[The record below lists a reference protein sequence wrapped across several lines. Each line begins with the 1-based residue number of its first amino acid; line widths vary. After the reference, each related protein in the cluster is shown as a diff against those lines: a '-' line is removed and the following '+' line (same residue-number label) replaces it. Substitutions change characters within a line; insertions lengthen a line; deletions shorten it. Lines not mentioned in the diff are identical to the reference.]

1 MSHRRC
7 AALVLLSLA
16 LVSACPAAATELRF
30 MTGPQGGSW
39 YPLGGAIADI
49 IKREVPGVS
58 ASVVPG
64 AGIANVKG
72 VEVGKAELGFGN
84 SSSTV
89 DGVLGRDPFTEPTR
103 HVRQV
108 ATLYLQYFQVV
119 VREATGIRSVKDF
132 RGRALT
138 TQQKGNTGEQMT
150 RDLLQIHGLS
160 YKDLRSVSHVSYSD
174 SVSQMKDN
182 HAQVFSLVTTVPAG
196 AILDVAASHKIRL
209 VGITAADFESLQKLN
224 RGYAKRVIPKGTYP
238 GVEEDVT
245 TFGTYTHLIARAD
258 LSEDLVYRIT
268 KALHKHAGDLG
279 NVVQAVKGLD
289 LKEMA
294 FDVGVPYHPGAAKYY
309 REAGVLAVR

>member
-1 MSHRRC
+1 MSRPRC
-7 AALVLLSLA
+7 VALFLLSLT
-16 LVSACPAAATELRF
+16 LLSACPAAAVELRF

-39 YPLGGAIADI
+39 YPLGGAIGDI
-49 IKREVPGVS
+49 IKREVPGTSVS
-58 ASVVPG
+58 VAPG

-72 VEVGKAELGFGN
+72 VEAGKAELGFGN

-103 HVRQV
+103 HVRHV

-119 VREATGIRSVKDF
+119 VREDAGIRSVKDF
-132 RGRALT
+132 RGRPLT

-160 YKDLRSVSHVSYSD
+160 YKDLRSVSHVSYND

-182 HAQVFSLVTTVPAG
+182 HAQIFSLVSTVPASAVQDIG
-196 AILDVAASHKIRL
+196 TSHKIRL
-209 VGITAADFESLQKLN
+209 LGITAADFEALQKLN
-224 RGYAKRVIPKGTYP
+224 RGYATRVIPKGTYP
-238 GVEEDVT
+238 GVGEDVT

-258 LSEDLVYRIT
+258 LPEDLVYRIT
-268 KALHKHAGDLG
+268 KALHKHAEQLA
-279 NVVQAVKGLD
+279 NVVSAVKGLD

-309 REAGVLAVR
+309 REAGVLALR

>member
-1 MSHRRC
+1 MSIRQC
-7 AALVLLSLA
+7 VSLWLVGAAYLWA
-16 LVSACPAAATELRF
+16 TPAPAAELRF

-58 ASVVPG
+58 ASVAPG

-72 VEVGKAELGFGN
+72 VETGKAELGFGN

-103 HVRQV
+103 HVRHV

-119 VREATGIRSVKDF
+119 VREDAGIRSVKDF
-132 RGRALT
+132 RGRAVT

-160 YKDLRSVSHVSYSD
+160 YKDLRSVSHVSYND

-182 HAQVFSLVTTVPAG
+182 HAQIFSLVSTVPAS
-196 AILDVAASHKIRL
+196 AILDIATSHKIRL
-209 VGITAADFESLQKLN
+209 LGVTESDFAALQKLN
-224 RGYAKRVIPKGTYP
+224 RGYATRVIPKGTYP

-258 LSEDLVYRIT
+258 LPEDLVYRIT
-268 KALHKHAGDLG
+268 KALHKHAGELA

-309 REAGVLAVR
+309 REAGILASR

>member
-1 MSHRRC
+1 
-7 AALVLLSLA
+7 
-16 LVSACPAAATELRF
+16 

-49 IKREVPGVS
+49 VQKEVAGVT

-72 VEVGKAELGFGN
+72 VEAGKADLGFGN

-103 HVRQV
+103 RVRHV
-108 ATLYLQYFQVV
+108 ATLYLQYFQVI
-119 VREATGIRSVKDF
+119 VREDAGIRSVKDF

-138 TQQKGNTGEQMT
+138 TQQRGNTGEQMT

-160 YKDLRSVSHVSYSD
+160 YKDLRSVSHVSYND

-182 HAQVFSLVTTVPAG
+182 HAQIFALVTTVPAG
-196 AILDVAASHKIRL
+196 AILDVATAHRIRML
-209 VGITAADFESLQKLN
+209 GVTDADFQALQKIN

-238 GVEEDVT
+238 GVAEDVT
-245 TFGTYTHLIARAD
+245 TFGTYTHLIARAE
-258 LSEDLVYRIT
+258 LPEDLVYRIT
-268 KALHKHAGDLG
+268 KALHKHVQQLG
-279 NVVQAVKGLD
+279 NVVGAVKGLD

-309 REAGVLAVR
+309 REAGVLAAR

>member
-1 MSHRRC
+1 MSQPRC
-7 AALVLLSLA
+7 VALFLLSLVLL
-16 LVSACPAAATELRF
+16 SACPAAAVELRF

-39 YPLGGAIADI
+39 YPLGGAIGDI
-49 IKREVPGVS
+49 IKREVAG
-58 ASVVPG
+58 ASVSVAPG

-103 HVRQV
+103 HVRHV
-108 ATLYLQYFQVV
+108 ATLYLQYFQVI
-119 VREATGIRSVKDF
+119 VREDAGIRSVKDF

-160 YKDLRSVSHVSYSD
+160 YKDLRSVSHVSYND

-182 HAQVFSLVTTVPAG
+182 HAQVFSLVSTVPASPV
-196 AILDVAASHKIRL
+196 LDMATSHKIRL
-209 VGITAADFESLQKLN
+209 LGITESDFAALRKLN
-224 RGYAKRVIPKGTYP
+224 RGYATRVIPKGTYP
-238 GVEEDVT
+238 SVGEDVT

-258 LSEDLVYRIT
+258 LPEDLVYRIT
-268 KALHKHAGDLG
+268 KALHKHAEQLA

-309 REAGVLAVR
+309 REAGVLALR

>member
-1 MSHRRC
+1 MSSPRRV
-7 AALVLLSLA
+7 APFLLSLA
-16 LVSACPAAATELRF
+16 LLSAHPAPAAELRF

-49 IKREVPGVS
+49 IKREVPGAS

-72 VEVGKAELGFGN
+72 VEAGKAELGFGN

-103 HVRQV
+103 NVRHV
-108 ATLYLQYFQVV
+108 ATLYLQYFQVI
-119 VREATGIRSVKDF
+119 VREDTGIRSVKDF

-160 YKDLRSVSHVSYSD
+160 YKDLRSVSHVSYND

-182 HAQVFSLVTTVPAG
+182 HVQIFSLVTTVPAG
-196 AILDVAASHKIRL
+196 AILDIATSHKVRL
-209 VGITAADFESLQKLN
+209 LGITAADFEALRKIN
-224 RGYAKRVIPKGTYP
+224 RGYAMRVIPKGTYP
-238 GVEEDVT
+238 GVEQDVT

-258 LSEDLVYRIT
+258 LAEDLVYRIT
-268 KALHKHAGDLG
+268 KALHKHAEQLG
-279 NVVQAVKGLD
+279 NVVKAVKGLD

-309 REAGVLAVR
+309 REAGVLAAR